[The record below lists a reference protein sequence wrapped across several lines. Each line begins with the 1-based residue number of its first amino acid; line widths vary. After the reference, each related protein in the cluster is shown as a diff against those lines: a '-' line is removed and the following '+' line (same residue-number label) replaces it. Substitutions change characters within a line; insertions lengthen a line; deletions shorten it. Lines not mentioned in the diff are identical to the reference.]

1 MREQITVGPRRRPV
15 LGDRKY
21 GAQHGGSVGTV
32 ESDHAHTEAVHLAP
46 RRRHSR
52 EGETRGMATRRWL
65 PGTEEGHHGRFSVS
79 GWTCS
84 CDETVSQNLL
94 ETEAVNRELF

>member
-1 MREQITVGPRRRPV
+1 MREQITVGPRCRPV

-65 PGTEEGHHGRFSVS
+65 LGDGGGARRKVFGLRV
-79 GWTCS
+79 
-84 CDETVSQNLL
+84 DVLL
-94 ETEAVNRELF
+94 LVRTSWKRRL